1 MSASAIR
8 RAAVIAVGSELLTPL
23 RSDTNS
29 LLITEELNALGVDV
43 VLKGIAG
50 DDKVEL
56 AHLLRHALTRVD
68 LVVLCGGLGP
78 TDDDVTRDVV
88 ADVLGRPLRER
99 AKIADSI
106 RHRFVARGSEMPAIN
121 RRQAMVPEGADV
133 LENSNG
139 TAPGLWIEANGKVVV
154 LLPGP
159 PRELEPILIRVVEKK
174 LVVRTAGQS
183 LYRRTVRIVGRSE
196 SHAEEVLQPLYAEWA
211 KDEVPVTATIL
222 AALGQIELH
231 LTARAD
237 DRRAVERALNRAVDQ
252 VGATLGRDVYST
264 DGQPLEAVVGSLLH
278 QRRMRIAIAESCTGG
293 LVTSRLTDI
302 AGSSCYVDRA
312 VVCYSNEA
320 KIELLDVPEPLI
332 AEHGAVS
339 EEVALAMA
347 TGVRNRS
354 RTEIGVGVTG
364 IAGPQGGTTKKPV
377 GTVALAVVTPDSS
390 STKTLTF
397 MGERQL
403 IKFQASQAALD
414 LIRRVLTRS

>member
-1 MSASAIR
+1 
-8 RAAVIAVGSELLTPL
+8 
-23 RSDTNS
+23 
-29 LLITEELNALGVDV
+29 
-43 VLKGIAG
+43 
-50 DDKVEL
+50 
-56 AHLLRHALTRVD
+56 
-68 LVVLCGGLGP
+68 
-78 TDDDVTRDVV
+78 
-88 ADVLGRPLRER
+88 
-99 AKIADSI
+99 
-106 RHRFVARGSEMPAIN
+106 
-121 RRQAMVPEGADV
+121 
-133 LENSNG
+133 
-139 TAPGLWIEANGKVVV
+139 
-154 LLPGP
+154 
-159 PRELEPILIRVVEKK
+159 
-174 LVVRTAGQS
+174 
-183 LYRRTVRIVGRSE
+183 
-196 SHAEEVLQPLYAEWA
+196 
-211 KDEVPVTATIL
+211 
-222 AALGQIELH
+222 
-231 LTARAD
+231 
-237 DRRAVERALNRAVDQ
+237 
-252 VGATLGRDVYST
+252 
-264 DGQPLEAVVGSLLH
+264 
-278 QRRMRIAIAESCTGG
+278 MRIAIAESCTGG